1 MNTVVS
7 DPTRT
12 VLSRLVDWFAKGWES
27 SAEADMIASLDQFTI
42 NNIAH
47 DCGISPD
54 QLIELAK
61 AGPHAADEMI
71 EMMRALNID
80 PAEVEVRLRNQFRD
94 MQITC
99 AHCASKGEC
108 RKDLG
113 AHTASENF
121 GHYCGNAS
129 DLNALRANPEFLLG

>member
-1 MNTVVS
+1 MHTVAHDS
-7 DPTRT
+7 TRT
-12 VLSRLVDWFAKGWES
+12 VLLRVLDWFSKGWES
-27 SAEADMIASLDQFTI
+27 SAEADMIAALDEGTI
-42 NNIAH
+42 RSIAH

-71 EMMRALNID
+71 QMMKTLNID
-80 PAEVEVRLRNQFRD
+80 PVEVELRLRNQFRD

-113 AHTASENF
+113 TGAAGEAF
-121 GHYCGNAS
+121 VHYCGNAEE
-129 DLNALRANPEFLLG
+129 LNALRANPDFQLG

>member
-1 MNTVVS
+1 MNTVVN

-12 VLSRLVDWFAKGWES
+12 VLSRLVNWFAKGWES

-47 DCGISPD
+47 DCGISTD

-80 PAEVEVRLRNQFRD
+80 PAEVELRLRNQFRE

-113 AHTASENF
+113 AHTAGENF
-121 GHYCGNAS
+121 AHYCGNAS